1 MLLDENGKFMTQRQF
16 PQMALF
22 ETKIEN
28 GELIFLHQKTNQ
40 TASIPIKK
48 NYGVTLNTKVWSN
61 FCEVQ
66 KVEGIGE
73 WFSKEFGFRCH
84 LVFFPT
90 KNIRTKETENGI
102 IQNLTSLSDKSPV
115 LITNEASLAELNSRL
130 KESIPM
136 NRFRGNIKLNG
147 IQAFEEDNWK
157 TVKIGDAIFKTVE
170 ICGRCK
176 LINVNHLTGEPTQEP
191 LPTLSTYRKMDKE
204 IKFGMR
210 MSCEVEEGT
219 DVVIRL
225 GDELKVL

>member
-1 MLLDENGKFMTQRQF
+1 MTQRMF
-16 PQMALF
+16 PEMALIQ
-22 ETKIEN
+22 TQIKN
-28 GELIFLHQKTNQ
+28 GELIFLHKKTNQ

-48 NYGVTLNTKVWSN
+48 NYGVTLNTRVWSN

-73 WFSKEFGFRCH
+73 WFSKIFDFRCH

-90 KNIRTKETENGI
+90 KNIRTKETENGM

-115 LITNEASLAELNSRL
+115 LITNEASLVELNSRL
-130 KESIPM
+130 DNSIPM
-136 NRFRGNIKLNG
+136 NRFRGNIKVNG
-147 IQAFEEDNWK
+147 TKAFEEDNWK
-157 TVKIGDAIFKTVE
+157 MVKIGDAIFKTVE

-191 LPTLSTYRKMDKE
+191 LPTLSTYRKMGKE

-210 MSCEVEEGT
+210 MSCEVENESE
-219 DVVIRL
+219 VVIRL
-225 GDELKVL
+225 GDDVIVTSYQ